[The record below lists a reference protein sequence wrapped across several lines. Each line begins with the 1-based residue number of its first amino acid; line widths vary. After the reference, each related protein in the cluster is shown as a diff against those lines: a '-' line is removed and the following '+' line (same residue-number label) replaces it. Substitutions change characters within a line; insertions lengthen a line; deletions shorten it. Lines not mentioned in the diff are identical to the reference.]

1 MVSNL
6 SIGNGSSLEI
16 LLRSFGRGDAPFGSH
31 RYRVKNNVVINLS
44 LGP

>member
-1 MVSNL
+1 MVSL
-6 SIGNGSSLEI
+6 SVGNVSSMEI
-16 LLRSFGRGDAPFGSH
+16 LLRSLGKGDAPFSSH